1 MSLSFKKIVKNPK
14 DGIIARKLNKI
25 FRLVKM
31 SIRFRFNYIK
41 LHLEYFTENA
51 FKINMLHA

>member
-1 MSLSFKKIVKNPK
+1 VKNTK